1 MKLPFSSR
9 TTISFVTRS
18 TWTRNVGFCCV
29 AVVDAGGCAGGC
41 AGVCADRPA
50 ARATH
55 RAVDQN
61 PFIFKLIRVLD
72 YTSRRA
78 RRAVRVITV
87 VAASVAASPATRI
100 AEQHAVFGGAARPAG
115 ARAMRIA

>member
-1 MKLPFSSR
+1 MKLPLSSR

-18 TWTRNVGFCCV
+18 TWTRNVGFCYVVV
-29 AVVDAGGCAGGC
+29 ADAGGCAGGC

-50 ARATH
+50 ARTTN

-61 PFIFKLIRVLD
+61 PFIFKFIRVLH

-78 RRAVRVITV
+78 LRAVRAITV
-87 VAASVAASPATRI
+87 VAASVAASPATR
-100 AEQHAVFGGAARPAG
+100 
-115 ARAMRIA
+115 